1 MENERIKKVSRYFN
15 EMKVGRTQG
24 GGSFIAVEM
33 QFPANWVVVDNLKE
47 KFGVDAYPHK
57 GLTYFSTSLDNGFDR
72 LFDAIDYNIEKM
84 KAAEERKRL
93 LEEKRKELVSLFSD
107 ENNSLE
113 HLKKLVFA
121 TEWIN
126 ENGMRVLSRFDEENI
141 NPEPQK
147 IYEIGKAIPEC
158 NMMTTTLIHNGDTP
172 PTTFSDNNI
181 QEAIDDETDDYYE
194 TDDYETAVKMN
205 IKNKND
211 K

>member
-1 MENERIKKVSRYFN
+1 MENDRIKKVSRYFN

-33 QFPANWVVVDNLKE
+33 QFPANWVIVDNLKE
-47 KFGVDAYPHK
+47 KFGVDAYPHN
-57 GLTYFSTSLDNGFDR
+57 GLTYFSTSLDNGFDL

-113 HLKKLVFA
+113 HLKNLVFA
-121 TEWIN
+121 REWIN
-126 ENGMRVLSRFDEENI
+126 ENGMRELSRFDD
-141 NPEPQK
+141 PEPLK
-147 IYEIGKAIPEC
+147 IYETDKAIPVS

-172 PTTFSDNNI
+172 PTTFSDSDI
-181 QEAIDDETDDYYE
+181 QEAIDYGTDDYYE
-194 TDDYETAVKMN
+194 TDDYATEEKIN
-205 IKNKND
+205 ENKGQR
-211 K
+211 

>member
-1 MENERIKKVSRYFN
+1 MENDRIKKVSRYFN

-33 QFPANWVVVDNLKE
+33 QFPANWVIVDNLKE
-47 KFGVDAYPHK
+47 KFGVDAYPHN
-57 GLTYFSTSLDNGFDR
+57 GLTYFSTSLDNGFDL

-113 HLKKLVFA
+113 HLKNLVFA
-121 TEWIN
+121 REWIN
-126 ENGMRVLSRFDEENI
+126 ENGIRELSRFDDS
-141 NPEPQK
+141 EPLK
-147 IYEIGKAIPEC
+147 IYETDKAIPVS

-172 PTTFSDNNI
+172 PTTFSDSDI
-181 QEAIDDETDDYYE
+181 QEAIDYETDDYYE
-194 TDDYETAVKMN
+194 TNDYATEEKIN
-205 IKNKND
+205 ENKNKND